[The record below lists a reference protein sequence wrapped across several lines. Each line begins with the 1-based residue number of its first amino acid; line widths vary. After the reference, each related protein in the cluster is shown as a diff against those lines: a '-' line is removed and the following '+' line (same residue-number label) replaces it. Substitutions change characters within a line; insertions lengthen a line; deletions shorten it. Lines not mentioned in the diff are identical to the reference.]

1 MDAKQ
6 LYLSFEGRIP
16 RSTCWLKY
24 FLPWAATLVLAVLI
38 DTADGTSGPLTAI
51 MFLLWIYPGLAMVVK
66 RCHDR
71 DRSGWIL
78 LVGLVP
84 VVGIWVTIELWF
96 LRGTV
101 GQNKYGP
108 DPLGGEEQ
116 AELE

>member
-1 MDAKQ
+1 
-6 LYLSFEGRIP
+6 
-16 RSTCWLKY
+16 
-24 FLPWAATLVLAVLI
+24 
-38 DTADGTSGPLTAI
+38 
-51 MFLLWIYPGLAMVVK
+51 
-66 RCHDR
+66 
-71 DRSGWIL
+71 
-78 LVGLVP
+78 